1 MRTENSHSNR
11 NKLTVVPN
19 QAIMAVGSPSP
30 YVIISRNSRVTGI
43 HSTTPTKRR
52 WRRGRLLRMYG
63 RHVGMLLLG
72 RNLFEYVFIAN
83 ISRFDVLVLCRPA
96 YKTRFCPRCNRTTT
110 FDPQPLPKSALHVA
124 QKSLPVPQI
133 LVAVDCQDLHE
144 WSCLTTCQNSI

>member
-63 RHVGMLLLG
+63 RHAGMLLLG

-110 FDPQPLPKSALHVA
+110 FDSQTLPKLVSHVA
-124 QKSLPVPQI
+124 GKSPSVAQI
-133 LVAVDCQDLHE
+133 LMAVDCQDLHE
-144 WSCLTTCQNSI
+144 WWCRTTCQ

>member
-30 YVIISRNSRVTGI
+30 YVVISRNSRVTGI

-63 RHVGMLLLG
+63 RHVGMLLFG

-110 FDPQPLPKSALHVA
+110 FDSQTLPKPVSHVA
-124 QKSLPVPQI
+124 GKSPSVAQI
-133 LVAVDCQDLHE
+133 LMAVDCQDLHE
-144 WSCLTTCQNSI
+144 WWCRTTCQ

>member
-11 NKLTVVPN
+11 NKLTEVPN

-30 YVIISRNSRVTGI
+30 YVIISRNSRDTGI

-83 ISRFDVLVLCRPA
+83 ISRFDVLVLRRPA
-96 YKTRFCPRCNRTTT
+96 YKTKFCPRCNRTTT
-110 FDPQPLPKSALHVA
+110 FDSQTLPKLVSHVA
-124 QKSLPVPQI
+124 GKSPSVAQI
-133 LVAVDCQDLHE
+133 LMAVDCQDLHE
-144 WSCLTTCQNSI
+144 WWCRTTCQ

>member
-1 MRTENSHSNR
+1 MRTGNSHSNR
-11 NKLTVVPN
+11 NKPTVVPN

-83 ISRFDVLVLCRPA
+83 ISRFDVLVLRRPA
-96 YKTRFCPRCNRTTT
+96 YKTKFCPRCNRTTT
-110 FDPQPLPKSALHVA
+110 FDSQTLPKLVSHVA
-124 QKSLPVPQI
+124 GKSPSVAQI
-133 LVAVDCQDLHE
+133 LMAVDCQDLHE
-144 WSCLTTCQNSI
+144 WWCRTTCQ

>member
-30 YVIISRNSRVTGI
+30 YVVISRNSRVTGI

-83 ISRFDVLVLCRPA
+83 ISRFDVLVLRRPA
-96 YKTRFCPRCNRTTT
+96 YKTKFCPRCNRTTT
-110 FDPQPLPKSALHVA
+110 FDSQTLPKLVSHVA
-124 QKSLPVPQI
+124 GKSPSVAQI
-133 LVAVDCQDLHE
+133 LMAVDCQDLHE
-144 WSCLTTCQNSI
+144 WWCRTTCQ

>member
-1 MRTENSHSNR
+1 MRTGNSRSNR
-11 NKLTVVPN
+11 NKPTVVPN

-83 ISRFDVLVLCRPA
+83 ISRFDVLVLRRPA
-96 YKTRFCPRCNRTTT
+96 YKTKFCPRCNRTTT
-110 FDPQPLPKSALHVA
+110 FDSQTLPKLVSHVA
-124 QKSLPVPQI
+124 GKSPSVAQI
-133 LVAVDCQDLHE
+133 LMAVDCQDLHE
-144 WSCLTTCQNSI
+144 WWCRTTCQ

>member
-83 ISRFDVLVLCRPA
+83 ISRFDVLVLRRPA
-96 YKTRFCPRCNRTTT
+96 YKTKFCPRCNRTTT
-110 FDPQPLPKSALHVA
+110 FDSQTLPKLVSHVA
-124 QKSLPVPQI
+124 GKSPSVAQI
-133 LVAVDCQDLHE
+133 LMAVDCQDLHE
-144 WSCLTTCQNSI
+144 WWCRTTCQ

>member
-1 MRTENSHSNR
+1 MRTGNSRSNR
-11 NKLTVVPN
+11 NKPTVVPN

-83 ISRFDVLVLCRPA
+83 ISRFDVLVLRRPA
-96 YKTRFCPRCNRTTT
+96 YKTKFCPRCNRTTT
-110 FDPQPLPKSALHVA
+110 FDSQTLPKLVSHVA
-124 QKSLPVPQI
+124 GKSQSVAQI
-133 LVAVDCQDLHE
+133 LMAVDCQDLHE
-144 WSCLTTCQNSI
+144 WWCRTTCQ

>member
-83 ISRFDVLVLCRPA
+83 ISRFDVLVLRRPA

-110 FDPQPLPKSALHVA
+110 FDSQTLPKLVSHVA
-124 QKSLPVPQI
+124 GKSPSVAQI
-133 LVAVDCQDLHE
+133 LMAVDCQDLHE
-144 WSCLTTCQNSI
+144 WWCRTTCQ

>member
-83 ISRFDVLVLCRPA
+83 ISRFDVLVLRRPA
-96 YKTRFCPRCNRTTT
+96 YKTKFCPRCNRTTT
-110 FDPQPLPKSALHVA
+110 FDSQTLPKLVSHVA
-124 QKSLPVPQI
+124 GKSPSVAQI
-133 LVAVDCQDLHE
+133 LMAVDCQDLHE
-144 WSCLTTCQNSI
+144 WWCRITCQ

>member
-30 YVIISRNSRVTGI
+30 YVVISRNSRVTGI

-63 RHVGMLLLG
+63 RHVGMLLFG

-110 FDPQPLPKSALHVA
+110 FDSQTLPKLVSHVA
-124 QKSLPVPQI
+124 GKSPSVAQI
-133 LVAVDCQDLHE
+133 LMAVDCQDLHE
-144 WSCLTTCQNSI
+144 WWCRTTCQ

>member
-83 ISRFDVLVLCRPA
+83 ISRFDVLVLRCPA

-110 FDPQPLPKSALHVA
+110 FDSQTLLKPVSHVA
-124 QKSLPVPQI
+124 GKSPSVAQI
-133 LVAVDCQDLHE
+133 LMAVDCQDLHE
-144 WSCLTTCQNSI
+144 WWCRTICQ

>member
-1 MRTENSHSNR
+1 MRTGNSRSNR
-11 NKLTVVPN
+11 NKPTVVPN

-83 ISRFDVLVLCRPA
+83 ISRFDVLVLRHPA
-96 YKTRFCPRCNRTTT
+96 YKTKFCPRCNRTTT
-110 FDPQPLPKSALHVA
+110 FDSQTLPKLVSHVA
-124 QKSLPVPQI
+124 GKSPSVAQI
-133 LVAVDCQDLHE
+133 LMAVDCQDLHE
-144 WSCLTTCQNSI
+144 WWCRTTCQ

>member
-43 HSTTPTKRR
+43 HSTTPTERR

-72 RNLFEYVFIAN
+72 RNLFEYVFTAN
-83 ISRFDVLVLCRPA
+83 ISRFDVLVLCCPA

-110 FDPQPLPKSALHVA
+110 FDSQTLLKPVSHVA
-124 QKSLPVPQI
+124 GKSPSVAQI
-133 LVAVDCQDLHE
+133 LMAVDCQDLHE
-144 WSCLTTCQNSI
+144 WWCRTICQ

>member
-72 RNLFEYVFIAN
+72 RNLFEYVFTAN
-83 ISRFDVLVLCRPA
+83 ISRFDVLVLCCPA
-96 YKTRFCPRCNRTTT
+96 YKTRFCPRCSRTTT
-110 FDPQPLPKSALHVA
+110 FDSQTLLKPVSHVA
-124 QKSLPVPQI
+124 GKSPSVAQI
-133 LVAVDCQDLHE
+133 LMAVDCQDLHE
-144 WSCLTTCQNSI
+144 WWCRTICQ

>member
-11 NKLTVVPN
+11 NKLTAVPN

-72 RNLFEYVFIAN
+72 RNLFEYVFTAN
-83 ISRFDVLVLCRPA
+83 ISRFDVLVLCCPA

-110 FDPQPLPKSALHVA
+110 FDSQTLLKPVSHVA
-124 QKSLPVPQI
+124 GKSPSVAQI
-133 LVAVDCQDLHE
+133 LMAVDCQDLHE
-144 WSCLTTCQNSI
+144 WWCRTICQ

>member
-1 MRTENSHSNR
+1 MCIRDR
-11 NKLTVVPN
+11 LTAVPN

-30 YVIISRNSRVTGI
+30 YVIISRNSRDTGI

-83 ISRFDVLVLCRPA
+83 ISRFDVLVLRRPA
-96 YKTRFCPRCNRTTT
+96 YKTKFCPRCNRTTT
-110 FDPQPLPKSALHVA
+110 FDSQTLPKLVSHVA
-124 QKSLPVPQI
+124 GKSPSVAQI
-133 LVAVDCQDLHE
+133 LMAVDCQDLHE
-144 WSCLTTCQNSI
+144 WWCRTTCQ

>member
-63 RHVGMLLLG
+63 RHAGMLLLG
-72 RNLFEYVFIAN
+72 RNLFEYVLIAY
-83 ISRFDVLVLCRPA
+83 IPRFDVLVCVVLHIKRDSVLDVIEQRLLIHRLSLSLSHMSLENHRQLR
-96 YKTRFCPRCNRTTT
+96 RF
-110 FDPQPLPKSALHVA
+110 
-124 QKSLPVPQI
+124 
-133 LVAVDCQDLHE
+133 
-144 WSCLTTCQNSI
+144 

>member
-63 RHVGMLLLG
+63 RHVGMLLFG

-110 FDPQPLPKSALHVA
+110 FDSQTLPKPVSHVA
-124 QKSLPVPQI
+124 GKSPSVAQI
-133 LVAVDCQDLHE
+133 LMAVDCQDLHE
-144 WSCLTTCQNSI
+144 WWCRTTCQ

>member
-11 NKLTVVPN
+11 NKLTAVPN

-72 RNLFEYVFIAN
+72 RNLFEYVFTAN
-83 ISRFDVLVLCRPA
+83 ISRFDVLVLCCPA

-110 FDPQPLPKSALHVA
+110 FDSQTLPKLVSHVA
-124 QKSLPVPQI
+124 GKSPSVAQI
-133 LVAVDCQDLHE
+133 LMAVDCQDLHE
-144 WSCLTTCQNSI
+144 WWCRTTCQ

>member
-83 ISRFDVLVLCRPA
+83 ISRFDVLVLCCPA

-110 FDPQPLPKSALHVA
+110 FDSQTLPKLVSHVA
-124 QKSLPVPQI
+124 GKSPSVAQI
-133 LVAVDCQDLHE
+133 LMAVDCQDLHE
-144 WSCLTTCQNSI
+144 WWCRTTCQ

>member
-1 MRTENSHSNR
+1 MRTGNSRSNR
-11 NKLTVVPN
+11 NKPTVVPN

-83 ISRFDVLVLCRPA
+83 ISRFDVLVLRRPA
-96 YKTRFCPRCNRTTT
+96 YKTKFCPRCNRTTT
-110 FDPQPLPKSALHVA
+110 FDSQTLPKLVSHVA
-124 QKSLPVPQI
+124 GKSPSVAQI
-133 LVAVDCQDLHE
+133 LMAVDCQDLHE
-144 WSCLTTCQNSI
+144 WWCGKTCQ